1 VAHVAKEVS
10 KLSVKDPCPNK
21 EAPEEDTGSPMVSVA
36 SAQPPMPNVAA
47 EEEEITATNNAPAKT
62 WKRMARNNNNK
73 DLNKDTLT
81 TQHML
86 LGAPRDRQEENDATV
101 LPPAKRIIM
110 LIPSLEESLGKEV
123 LKQLRN
129 EDDAVTLTGAKDAE
143 NAATDANLG
152 NGSESLDILVESKEG
167 NNVMGR
173 MGVDVLE
180 GQSSLRESDEG
191 AGEGNLNI
199 EGVAGLPNAGSKS
212 GTDEGAWQNQ

>member
-21 EAPEEDTGSPMVSVA
+21 EAPEEDTGSPMVSVV
-36 SAQPPMPNVAA
+36 SAQPPMPNVAV
-47 EEEEITATNNAPAKT
+47 EEEKITATNNAPAKT

-101 LPPAKRIIM
+101 LPSAKRIIM

-191 AGEGNLNI
+191 AEEGNLNI